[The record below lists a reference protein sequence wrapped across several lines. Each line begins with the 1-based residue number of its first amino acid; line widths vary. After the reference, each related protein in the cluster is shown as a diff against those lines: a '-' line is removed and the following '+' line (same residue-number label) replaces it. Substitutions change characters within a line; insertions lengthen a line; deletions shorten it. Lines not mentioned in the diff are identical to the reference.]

1 MKRITFLFTFLLFV
15 AFINAQTTGQFN
27 SSISW
32 SNFAGSQSR
41 NITVYVPT
49 SYNASNEYK
58 LIIGFHGLGDTHDNY
73 IGAIIPYCT
82 DSYYGNVIGV
92 SLEYSDWD
100 ENLYDDGIVPAAI
113 DEISGTYNI
122 DADNIYLEG
131 FSVGGI
137 SSTYR
142 GLKNASVIKGII
154 TNSGAIVGLADVNNT
169 CSCTACKDYDYTNT
183 TDVYACFTSSPD
195 YETGVCSG
203 ANSSCGVP
211 CDANN
216 TFYATNAA
224 AADKFNSYTSGS
236 GLFID
241 NPNNCHCLPTTEVNH
256 QCWDFVSQV
265 TSTTTPVADFNAN
278 ITTIGQGQSITFTD
292 NSLEGGATITDWN
305 WTFTNGTPST
315 FNGQNPPVIT
325 YNTQGTH
332 QVSLTVTNSFGN
344 DTEVKA
350 TFVTVLPM
358 GNLFSLDFELPSNYS
373 QFFPP
378 WTTLDNDG
386 LNTFGSNDFDFTGEN
401 TAFGFMVMNPA
412 DAAVASPIASAHG
425 GNRCG
430 MAIGPSDASAAD
442 NWLISDKV
450 SVSNGSEFKFWALTV
465 KDDWGLESY
474 NVLVSTSDNDINSF
488 TTIASNQTIPASWTQ
503 KSYSLSAYANQ
514 DIYVAI
520 QHTSADKFMFWVD
533 DIEITG
539 AVTQNNIIENK
550 SINIFPNPAKENITF
565 TNVEN
570 SNIEITDING
580 KVVISV
586 FANSNN
592 VTCNVV

>member
-1 MKRITFLFTFLLFV
+1 
-15 AFINAQTTGQFN
+15 
-27 SSISW
+27 
-32 SNFAGSQSR
+32 
-41 NITVYVPT
+41 
-49 SYNASNEYK
+49 
-58 LIIGFHGLGDTHDNY
+58 
-73 IGAIIPYCT
+73 
-82 DSYYGNVIGV
+82 
-92 SLEYSDWD
+92 
-100 ENLYDDGIVPAAI
+100 
-113 DEISGTYNI
+113 
-122 DADNIYLEG
+122 
-131 FSVGGI
+131 
-137 SSTYR
+137 
-142 GLKNASVIKGII
+142 
-154 TNSGAIVGLADVNNT
+154 
-169 CSCTACKDYDYTNT
+169 
-183 TDVYACFTSSPD
+183 
-195 YETGVCSG
+195 
-203 ANSSCGVP
+203 
-211 CDANN
+211 
-216 TFYATNAA
+216 
-224 AADKFNSYTSGS
+224 
-236 GLFID
+236 
-241 NPNNCHCLPTTEVNH
+241 
-256 QCWDFVSQV
+256 
-265 TSTTTPVADFNAN
+265 
-278 ITTIGQGQSITFTD
+278 
-292 NSLEGGATITDWN
+292 
-305 WTFTNGTPST
+305 
-315 FNGQNPPVIT
+315 
-325 YNTQGTH
+325 
-332 QVSLTVTNSFGN
+332 
-344 DTEVKA
+344 
-350 TFVTVLPM
+350 M

-592 VTCNVV
+592 VTCNVSNIDKGTYIARIINNNSITIRKIIVE